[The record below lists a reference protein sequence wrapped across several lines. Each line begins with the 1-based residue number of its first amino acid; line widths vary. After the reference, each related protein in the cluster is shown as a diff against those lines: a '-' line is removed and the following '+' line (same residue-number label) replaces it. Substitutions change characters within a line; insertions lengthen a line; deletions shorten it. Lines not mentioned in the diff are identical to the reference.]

1 MSLNVPEVTD
11 HLIREGL
18 NGHIE
23 LTAHFVLRLFDFILA
38 LEPLS
43 VKTGC
48 SQGPIRKCIRKAE
61 AEACQLLASGEFHS
75 AYGFAQKH
83 RFALSWRNDFLFR
96 RSVDFDD

>member
-1 MSLNVPEVTD
+1 MSLNVPEVTG

-23 LTAHFVLRLFDFILA
+23 LTAHFVLRLFNFILA
-38 LEPLS
+38 LEPLC
-43 VKTGC
+43 VKNGC

-75 AYGFAQKH
+75 AFGFALKH

>member
-1 MSLNVPEVTD
+1 M
-11 HLIREGL
+11 IREGL

-23 LTAHFVLRLFDFILA
+23 LTAHFVLRLFDFNFA

-48 SQGPIRKCIRKAE
+48 SQGPFRKCIRNAVAE
-61 AEACQLLASGEFHS
+61 AFQLLASGEFHS
-75 AYGFAQKH
+75 AYGFALKH

-96 RSVDFDD
+96 RSVDLDD